1 MKKFLSSLV
10 ILFILVCAYYLQENS
25 SYMKVLQINSPCSIF
40 VDTNKNLIF
49 DETEPIISENIFF
62 IKKDKN
68 YSDDKILGGLRD
80 NEKFFLNY
88 FADKTAKDILNNKYV
103 TLNDNKIFVN
113 NKSYEELLLST
124 DYFYT
129 NDDNSKRKL
138 VDYIKSINLD
148 DYVLLNTRSKKYHT
162 LNCIEGR
169 KSKNIKIIKKDSL
182 TDDIT
187 GCRICSLPQ
196 TKEELKQKKKVD
208 ELRIKSKVA
217 ETYSKGDIKIYFLD
231 INKIWRSSS
240 KCDALA
246 CKDLKKEIDNTQ
258 NSIDF
263 AIYGI
268 NNQDE
273 IFSALV
279 KAKERGVKIRWVTDF
294 DKKEGNYYQDTEKL
308 KLKLKDYKTD
318 EEYDNN
324 NRAAIMHNKFFIFD
338 DKKVWTGSSNI
349 SGTDI
354 TEFNSNINVLISS
367 LELAKIYKKE
377 FEQMY
382 SGKFHTQKEQ
392 TQENKIVLNSN
403 TKISA
408 YFSPQDSPIRKQI
421 IPLIRESKEY
431 IYIPVFFITKKELI
445 EELKNAHNRGVEIK
459 IIDDATNAH
468 SKYSIHKTLREYGIK
483 VKTENYAGKM
493 HTKTII
499 IDDQY
504 SIIGSMN
511 FTNNGEQRNDENVVI
526 IENKDIAVYLKQ
538 CFLYLWAKIPAKY
551 ETFDPYAESLE
562 SIGSCYD
569 GTDNDYDGKIDGK
582 DAGCKQK

>member
-217 ETYSKGDIKIYFLD
+217 ETYSKGDIKIYFVD

>member
-1 MKKFLSSLV
+1 MKKFLGSLI

-49 DETEPIISENIFF
+49 DETEPIVSENIFF
-62 IKKDKN
+62 IEKDKN
-68 YSDDKILGGLRD
+68 YSDDKILGSLRD

-88 FADKTAKDILNNKYV
+88 FADRTAKDILNNKYV

-196 TKEELKQKKKVD
+196 TKEEVKQKKKVD
-208 ELRIKSKVA
+208 ELRIKSKVS
-217 ETYSKGDIKIYFLD
+217 ETYSKGDIKVYFLD

-240 KCDALA
+240 KCDTLA
-246 CKDLKKEIDNTQ
+246 CKDLKKEIDNAQ
-258 NSIDF
+258 NTIDF

-273 IFSALV
+273 IFSALI
-279 KAKERGVKIRWVTDF
+279 KAQERGVKIRWVTDF

-354 TEFNSNINVLISS
+354 TEFNSNINVLIFSP
-367 LELAKIYKKE
+367 ELAKIYKKE

-392 TQENKIVLNSN
+392 TPANKIVLNSN

-421 IPLIRESKEY
+421 IPMIREAKEY
-431 IYIPVFFITKKELI
+431 IYIPIFFITKKELI

-499 IDDQY
+499 IDDKY

-538 CFLYLWAKIPAKY
+538 CFIYLWAKIPAKY
-551 ETFDPYAESLE
+551 ETFDPYPESLE

-569 GTDNDYDGKIDGK
+569 GIDNDYDGKIDGK
-582 DAGCKQK
+582 DEGCKQK

>member
-1 MKKFLSSLV
+1 MKKFLSSLIV
-10 ILFILVCAYYLQENS
+10 LFILLCAYYLQENS
-25 SYMKVLQINSPCSIF
+25 SYMKVLQINSPCSVF

-49 DETEPIISENIFF
+49 DETEPIVLQNIFY
-62 IKKDKN
+62 IQPDKN
-68 YSDDKILGGLRD
+68 YSADRILGNLRD
-80 NEKFFLNY
+80 TEKFFLNY
-88 FADKTAKDILNNKYV
+88 FAEKTAKDILNNKYV
-103 TLNDNKIFVN
+103 TLKDDKIFVD
-113 NKSYEELLLST
+113 NKAYDELLLST
-124 DYFYT
+124 GYFYT
-129 NDDNSKRKL
+129 DDEKSKKEL
-138 VDYIKSINLD
+138 VNFIKSINLE

-162 LNCIEGR
+162 LDCVEGR

-182 TDDIT
+182 TDEVA

-196 TKEELKQKKKVD
+196 TEGELKQKEKVE

-217 ETYSKGDIKIYFLD
+217 TTYLKGDVKVYFLD
-231 INKIWRSSS
+231 INKIWKSSPR
-240 KCDALA
+240 CDTSA
-246 CKDLKKEIDNTQ
+246 CKDLKKEIDSAKNT
-258 NSIDF
+258 IDF

-273 IFSALV
+273 IFSSLI
-279 KAKERGVKIRWVTDF
+279 KASERGVKIRWVTDF
-294 DKKEGNYYQDTEKL
+294 DKKEGNYYQDTERL

-324 NRAAIMHNKFFIFD
+324 NRPAIMHNKFFIFD

-367 LELAKIYKKE
+367 SEVAKIYKEE

-392 TQENKIVLNSN
+392 TPINKTFLSSN
-403 TKISA
+403 TNISV
-408 YFSPQDSPIRKQI
+408 YFSPQDRPIKNQI
-421 IPLIRESKEY
+421 IPLIREAKYY
-431 IYIPVFFITKKELI
+431 IYIPIFFITKKELI
-445 EELKNAHNRGVEIK
+445 EELKNAHDRGVEIK

-468 SKYSIHKTLREYGIK
+468 SKYSIHKILRGFGIK
-483 VKTENYAGKM
+483 IKTENYAGKM
-493 HTKTII
+493 HTKAII
-499 IDDQY
+499 IDDRY

-526 IENKDIAVYLKQ
+526 IEDKDITVYLKQ
-538 CFLYLWAKIPAKY
+538 CFLYLWEKIPVKY

-562 SIGSCYD
+562 STGSCYD
-569 GTDNDYDGKIDGK
+569 GIDNDYDGKIDGK
-582 DAGCKQK
+582 DEGCKQK